1 MKPVLRQ
8 AIAEAFV
15 QAERASRQR
24 DYPQAFRWLERAHIL
39 TQRLPLRHAHTHW
52 LMLRLGWRSG
62 DLREVLGQLP
72 RIVAAL
78 LFSRIWV
85 PSGNSGRA
93 RVSAFAPMPIADD
106 LQQLLGDDNDEL
118 D

>member
-1 MKPVLRQ
+1 MKSALRHAIEQ
-8 AIAEAFV
+8 ALLHADK
-15 QAERASRQR
+15 ASRQA
-24 DYPQAFRWLERAHIL
+24 DYPSAFRWLERAHIL
-39 TQRLPLRHAHTHW
+39 SQRLPLRHAHTHW

-62 DLREVLGQLP
+62 DLREVLGQVP

-78 LFSRIWV
+78 LFSTIWV

-93 RVSAFAPMPIADD
+93 RVSAFAPMPVADD
-106 LQQLLGDDNDEL
+106 LQQLLRDHNDEP